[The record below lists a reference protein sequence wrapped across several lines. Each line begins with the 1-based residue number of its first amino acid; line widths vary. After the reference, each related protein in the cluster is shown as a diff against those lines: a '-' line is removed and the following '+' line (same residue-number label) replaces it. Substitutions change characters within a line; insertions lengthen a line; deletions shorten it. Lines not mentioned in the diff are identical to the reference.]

1 MYLMCA
7 DGGFGGEYKI
17 VTAVYICLVYLSV
30 AEKKHHDLGNL
41 QIKEFIGDLPFQSV
55 SPRPSW
61 GKHGSRHRAERPG
74 VETTAMKGM
83 ANREWCGLFKLQS
96 PPH

>member
-41 QIKEFIGDLPFQSV
+41 
-55 SPRPSW
+55 
-61 GKHGSRHRAERPG
+61 
-74 VETTAMKGM
+74 
-83 ANREWCGLFKLQS
+83 
-96 PPH
+96 